1 MSADGVPDPGPAP
14 RARRLLRQRVAF
26 LRAELAPERPLRIA
40 DVGANPINTPDYD
53 ALLEMGGCE
62 VWGFEPE
69 EKAFADLQ
77 ANPRPGARYI
87 NKAVGAPGKGTFYKH
102 PQNGLGSLYPVRRE
116 SVEFLGHPGWHRDDV
131 EASEIE
137 LVALDD
143 LDDLPPP
150 DLLKIDIQGGELDV
164 ICHGREKLAQAVC
177 VIPEVRFYRMYEGEP
192 LWGRLDVELH
202 DQGFVLHK
210 LLFSKPTMIANS
222 QSGRLKGRA
231 VRTQLIDGD
240 AVYIRNPEVPQDW
253 SDEQLKQ
260 LAIAAA
266 GVFASFD
273 LAVHCLDRLSDRG
286 AIAPDVAKRFVDTLP
301 GWVKKAT

>member
-1 MSADGVPDPGPAP
+1 MSADGAPEPAPAP
-14 RARRLLRQRVAF
+14 RARRLLRQRVQF
-26 LRAELAPERPLRIA
+26 LRDALAPERPLRIV
-40 DVGANPINTPDYD
+40 DVGANPVNTPDYD

-69 EKAFADLQ
+69 AAAFAALE
-77 ANPRPGARYI
+77 ANPREGAHYI
-87 NKAVGAPGKGTFYKH
+87 NKAVGAPGQGTFYQH
-102 PQNGLGSLYPVRRE
+102 PQNGLGSLFPIRKE

-131 EASEIE
+131 EGAEIE

-164 ICHGREKLAQAVC
+164 IRNGREKLSQAVC

-222 QSGRLKGRA
+222 QGNRLKGKA
-231 VRTQLIDGD
+231 VRNQLIDGD
-240 AVYIRNPEVPQDW
+240 AVYIRNPEAPQDW
-253 SDEQLKQ
+253 SDEQWKQ
-260 LAIAAA
+260 LAIASA
-266 GVFASFD
+266 GVFSSFD
-273 LAVHCLDRLSDRG
+273 LTLHCLDRLSDRG
-286 AIAPDVAKRFVDTLP
+286 AIGPDVAARFVETLP
-301 GWVKKAT
+301 GWVKKPK